1 MPEAQRMSAG
11 EVATRLGVHRATVHR
26 IPAEDLGYV
35 ETGRRRARRYL
46 RADVEAY
53 ADRMAA
59 VIGTESVAERI
70 RVCETRLDEHTGRIE
85 TLEAGMRGQP
95 E

>member
-1 MPEAQRMSAG
+1 MSAG

-26 IPAEDLGYV
+26 IPAEDLGYAEV
-35 ETGRRRARRYL
+35 GRRRARRYL

-59 VIGTESVAERI
+59 AVGSEAIAERV
-70 RVCETRLDEHTGRIE
+70 RMCETRLDDHTGRIE